1 MKKLTAIAAA
11 ALLAGSTLAQAQ
23 AWPAKPIRYIV
34 PFAAAGTTDILGR
47 MVAGGLAAAL
57 GQPVVVEN
65 KPGQAGS
72 VGAADCA
79 RAAPDGY
86 TLCRGTISS
95 HDLNR
100 TLYGKLPY
108 EPPEHFRPIP

>member
-47 MVAGGLAAAL
+47 MVATGLAPAL

-72 VGAADCA
+72 IGAAECA
-79 RAAPDGY
+79 RATPDGY
-86 TLCRGTISS
+86 TVCGGTISS
-95 HDLNR
+95 HAIHA
-100 TLYGKLPY
+100 TLYSRLPY
-108 EPPEHFRPIP
+108 DPLKD